1 VLTIGGFVAE
11 PKIVWRPTMEGKK
24 LPETKERDDRLLE
37 LVEEAL
43 LRRATGYEDASGKSV
58 PPDVRAA
65 MYWLENRCPERWK
78 KNHRTDGSDQPE
90 KSLTDEENSL

>member
-1 VLTIGGFVAE
+1 
-11 PKIVWRPTMEGKK
+11 MEGKK

-58 PPDVRAA
+58 V
-65 MYWLENRCPERWK
+65 LEITDNGRLQDMITVLVAVFMFASRIKVDLGEI
-78 KNHRTDGSDQPE
+78 HRPTD
-90 KSLTDEENSL
+90 